1 MSIPGKVLIAVL
13 VALAVAGIAAALDPG
28 YTLTRA
34 LPIAAAAAVLSVVL
48 SHRAPRMPTAW
59 SAGASG
65 QGQPGESGAK
75 AGTTRAGRHADRHAG
90 RGEGKAAKGEGKA
103 AKKAAAAQRSAPKP
117 ARRAEIEQAHNTGR
131 EGIEQGRIKWF
142 DGAKGFGFIIRANG
156 EEIFV
161 HHRSVRGKGRH
172 NLKDGAA
179 VRYRV
184 VNTDKGPQAE
194 DVEPA

>member
-28 YTLTRA
+28 YTLTTA

-48 SHRAPRMPTAW
+48 SHRAPRMPAAW

-65 QGQPGESGAK
+65 QGQPGESGAE
-75 AGTTRAGRHADRHAG
+75 AGTRAVRHAGRHAG
-90 RGEGKAAKGEGKA
+90 RGEGKAAK
-103 AKKAAAAQRSAPKP
+103 KAAAASKRGAPRP
-117 ARRAEIEQAHNTGR
+117 ARRAETEQAHNTGR
-131 EGIEQGRIKWF
+131 EGTEQGRIKWF

-161 HHRSVRGKGRH
+161 HHRSVLGKGRH
-172 NLKDGAA
+172 SLKDGAA

-194 DVEPA
+194 DVETA

>member
-13 VALAVAGIAAALDPG
+13 VAFAVAGIAAALDPG

-48 SHRAPRMPTAW
+48 SHRALRMPA
-59 SAGASG
+59 AL
-65 QGQPGESGAK
+65 PGESGAK
-75 AGTTRAGRHADRHAG
+75 AATTRAGRS
-90 RGEGKAAKGEGKA
+90 EGKAAKN
-103 AKKAAAAQRSAPKP
+103 AAAASKRSAPTP
-117 ARRAEIEQAHNTGR
+117 ARAEQRAQTQNTER

-161 HHRSVRGKGRH
+161 HHRSVLGKGRH
-172 NLKDGAA
+172 SLKDGAA

-184 VNTDKGPQAE
+184 VNTGKGPQAE

>member
-13 VALAVAGIAAALDPG
+13 VAFAVAGIAAALDPG

-34 LPIAAAAAVLSVVL
+34 LPIAAAAALLSVVL
-48 SHRAPRMPTAW
+48 SHRALRMPAAL

-65 QGQPGESGAK
+65 QSQPGESGAK
-75 AGTTRAGRHADRHAG
+75 AGTTGAGRHADRHAG
-90 RGEGKAAKGEGKA
+90 RGEGKAAK
-103 AKKAAAAQRSAPKP
+103 KAAAAAKRSAPRP
-117 ARRAEIEQAHNTGR
+117 ARRAETEQTQNTGR
-131 EGIEQGRIKWF
+131 EGIEQGQIKWF

-161 HHRSVRGKGRH
+161 HHRSVLGKGRRG
-172 NLKDGAA
+172 LKDGAA

>member
-13 VALAVAGIAAALDPG
+13 VAFAVAGIAAALDPG

-48 SHRAPRMPTAW
+48 SHRALRMPAAL

-65 QGQPGESGAK
+65 HDQPGESGAK
-75 AGTTRAGRHADRHAG
+75 AVTARAGRHADRRGGRHAG
-90 RGEGKAAKGEGKA
+90 RGEGKAAK
-103 AKKAAAAQRSAPKP
+103 KAAAASQRSAPTP
-117 ARRAEIEQAHNTGR
+117 AHAEQRAQSQNTER

-161 HHRSVRGKGRH
+161 HHRSVLGKGRH
-172 NLKDGAA
+172 SLKDGAA

>member
-13 VALAVAGIAAALDPG
+13 VAFAVAGIAAALDPG

-48 SHRAPRMPTAW
+48 SHRALRMPAAL

-65 QGQPGESGAK
+65 QNQPGESGAK
-75 AGTTRAGRHADRHAG
+75 AATTRAGRHADRRGGRHAG
-90 RGEGKAAKGEGKA
+90 RSEGKA
-103 AKKAAAAQRSAPKP
+103 AKKAAAASKRSAPTP
-117 ARRAEIEQAHNTGR
+117 ARAEQRAQTQNTER

-161 HHRSVRGKGRH
+161 HHRSVLGKGRH
-172 NLKDGAA
+172 SLKDGAA

>member
-13 VALAVAGIAAALDPG
+13 VAFAVAGIAAALDPG

-48 SHRAPRMPTAW
+48 SHRAPRMPAAW

-65 QGQPGESGAK
+65 QDQHSESGAA

-90 RGEGKAAKGEGKA
+90 RGEGKAAKKA
-103 AKKAAAAQRSAPKP
+103 PAAAQRSAPRP
-117 ARRAEIEQAHNTGR
+117 ARRAESEQARNSGR
-131 EGIEQGRIKWF
+131 EGIEQGRVKWF

-161 HHRSVRGKGRH
+161 HHRSVLGKGRH
-172 NLKDGAA
+172 SLKDGAA

-194 DVEPA
+194 DVEAA

>member
-13 VALAVAGIAAALDPG
+13 VAFAVAGIAAALDPG

-48 SHRAPRMPTAW
+48 SHRALRMPAAL

-65 QGQPGESGAK
+65 QSQPGESGESGAK
-75 AGTTRAGRHADRHAG
+75 AGTTRAGRHAERHAG
-90 RGEGKAAKGEGKA
+90 RGEGKAAKKA
-103 AKKAAAAQRSAPKP
+103 PAASKRSAPRP
-117 ARRAEIEQAHNTGR
+117 ARRAETEQTQNTGR

-161 HHRSVRGKGRH
+161 HHRSVLGKGRH
-172 NLKDGAA
+172 SLKDGAA

>member
-13 VALAVAGIAAALDPG
+13 VAFAVAGIAAALDPG
-28 YTLTRA
+28 YTLARA

-48 SHRAPRMPTAW
+48 SHRALRMPAAL
-59 SAGASG
+59 SAGAAG
-65 QGQPGESGAK
+65 RDRPGESGAE
-75 AGTTRAGRHADRHAG
+75 AGTTRAGRHADRRGG
-90 RGEGKAAKGEGKA
+90 RGEGKAAKKA
-103 AKKAAAAQRSAPKP
+103 PAAAQRSAPRP
-117 ARRAEIEQAHNTGR
+117 ARAEQRAQAQSTGR

-161 HHRSVRGKGRH
+161 HHRSVLGKGRH
-172 NLKDGAA
+172 SLKDGAA

>member
-13 VALAVAGIAAALDPG
+13 VAFAVAGIAAALDPG

-48 SHRAPRMPTAW
+48 SHRALRMPAAL

-65 QGQPGESGAK
+65 QSQPGQPGESGAK

-90 RGEGKAAKGEGKA
+90 RGEGKAAK
-103 AKKAAAAQRSAPKP
+103 KAAAASKRSAPRP
-117 ARRAEIEQAHNTGR
+117 ARRTETEQTQNTGR
-131 EGIEQGRIKWF
+131 EGVEQGQIKWF

-161 HHRSVRGKGRH
+161 HHRSVLGKGRH
-172 NLKDGAA
+172 SLKDGAA

>member
-28 YTLTRA
+28 YTLTTA

-48 SHRAPRMPTAW
+48 SHRAPRMPAAW

-65 QGQPGESGAK
+65 QDQPGESGAE

-90 RGEGKAAKGEGKA
+90 RGEGKAAKKA
-103 AKKAAAAQRSAPKP
+103 ASAAKRSAPRP
-117 ARRAEIEQAHNTGR
+117 ARRAESEPAHNSGR

-161 HHRSVRGKGRH
+161 HHRSVLGKGRH
-172 NLKDGAA
+172 SLKDGAA

-194 DVEPA
+194 DVETA

>member
-13 VALAVAGIAAALDPG
+13 VAFAVAGIAAALDPDPG

-48 SHRAPRMPTAW
+48 SHRALRMPAAL
-59 SAGASG
+59 SAGAAG
-65 QGQPGESGAK
+65 RDRPGESGAK
-75 AGTTRAGRHADRHAG
+75 AGTARAGRHADRRGGRHAG
-90 RGEGKAAKGEGKA
+90 RGEGKT
-103 AKKAAAAQRSAPKP
+103 AKKAPAAAP
-117 ARRAEIEQAHNTGR
+117 RRAPRPAHAEQRAQSQNTER

-161 HHRSVRGKGRH
+161 HHRSVLGKGRH
-172 NLKDGAA
+172 SLKDGAA

>member
-48 SHRAPRMPTAW
+48 SHRAPRMPAAW
-59 SAGASG
+59 SAGASV

-75 AGTTRAGRHADRHAG
+75 AGTTGAGRHADRHAG
-90 RGEGKAAKGEGKA
+90 RGEGKAAK
-103 AKKAAAAQRSAPKP
+103 KAAAASKRAAPRP
-117 ARRAEIEQAHNTGR
+117 ARRAETEQAHNTGR
-131 EGIEQGRIKWF
+131 EGTEQGRIKWF

-161 HHRSVRGKGRH
+161 HHRSVLGRGRH
-172 NLKDGAA
+172 SLKDGAA

-194 DVEPA
+194 DVETA

>member
-13 VALAVAGIAAALDPG
+13 VAFAVAGIAAALDPG

-48 SHRAPRMPTAW
+48 SHRALRMPAAL

-65 QGQPGESGAK
+65 QSQPGESGAK

-90 RGEGKAAKGEGKA
+90 RSEGKA
-103 AKKAAAAQRSAPKP
+103 AKKAAAASKRSAPKP
-117 ARRAEIEQAHNTGR
+117 ARRAETEQTQNTGR
-131 EGIEQGRIKWF
+131 EGIEQGQIKWF

-161 HHRSVRGKGRH
+161 HHRSVLGKGRRG
-172 NLKDGAA
+172 LKDGAA

>member
-13 VALAVAGIAAALDPG
+13 VAFAVAGIAAALDPG

-48 SHRAPRMPTAW
+48 SHRALRMPAAL

-65 QGQPGESGAK
+65 QSQPGESGAK

-90 RGEGKAAKGEGKA
+90 RSEGKA
-103 AKKAAAAQRSAPKP
+103 AKKAAAASKRSAPKP
-117 ARRAEIEQAHNTGR
+117 ARRAETEQTQNTGR
-131 EGIEQGRIKWF
+131 EGIEQGQIKWF

-161 HHRSVRGKGRH
+161 HHRSVLGKGRRG
-172 NLKDGAA
+172 LKDGAA

-194 DVEPA
+194 DVEAA

>member
-13 VALAVAGIAAALDPG
+13 VAFAVAAIAAALDSG

-48 SHRAPRMPTAW
+48 SHRALRMPAAL

-65 QGQPGESGAK
+65 RDQPGESDAK
-75 AGTTRAGRHADRHAG
+75 AGTTRTGRHAERRGGRHAG
-90 RGEGKAAKGEGKA
+90 RSEGKA
-103 AKKAAAAQRSAPKP
+103 AKKAAAAAKRSAP
-117 ARRAEIEQAHNTGR
+117 ARAEQPAQTQNTGR
-131 EGIEQGRIKWF
+131 EGIEQGQIKWF

-161 HHRSVRGKGRH
+161 HHRSVLGKGRRG
-172 NLKDGAA
+172 LKDGAA

-184 VNTDKGPQAE
+184 VHTDKGPQAE

>member
-13 VALAVAGIAAALDPG
+13 VAFAVAGIAAALDPG

-34 LPIAAAAAVLSVVL
+34 LPIAAAAALLSVVL
-48 SHRAPRMPTAW
+48 SHRALRMPAAL

-65 QGQPGESGAK
+65 QSQPGESGAK
-75 AGTTRAGRHADRHAG
+75 AGTTGAGRHADRRGGRHAG
-90 RGEGKAAKGEGKA
+90 HSEGKA
-103 AKKAAAAQRSAPKP
+103 AKKAAAASKRSAPTP
-117 ARRAEIEQAHNTGR
+117 ARAEQREQTQNTGR
-131 EGIEQGRIKWF
+131 EGSEQGQIKWF

-161 HHRSVRGKGRH
+161 HHRSVLGKGRRG
-172 NLKDGAA
+172 LKDGAA

>member
-13 VALAVAGIAAALDPG
+13 VAFAVAGIAAALDPG

-48 SHRAPRMPTAW
+48 SHRALRMPAAL

-65 QGQPGESGAK
+65 QDPRGESGAK
-75 AGTTRAGRHADRHAG
+75 AGTTRAGRHAERRGGRHAG
-90 RGEGKAAKGEGKA
+90 RSEGKA
-103 AKKAAAAQRSAPKP
+103 AKKAPAAAQRSAPTP
-117 ARRAEIEQAHNTGR
+117 ARAEQRAQTQNTGR

-142 DGAKGFGFIIRANG
+142 DGAKGFGFIVRANG

-161 HHRSVRGKGRH
+161 HHRSVLGKGRH
-172 NLKDGAA
+172 SLKDGAA

>member
-13 VALAVAGIAAALDPG
+13 VAFAVAGIAAALDPG

-48 SHRAPRMPTAW
+48 SHRALRMPAAL

-65 QGQPGESGAK
+65 QNQPGESGAK
-75 AGTTRAGRHADRHAG
+75 AATTRAGRHADRRGGRHAG
-90 RGEGKAAKGEGKA
+90 RSEGKA
-103 AKKAAAAQRSAPKP
+103 AKKAAAASKRSAPTP
-117 ARRAEIEQAHNTGR
+117 ARAEQRAQTQNTER

-161 HHRSVRGKGRH
+161 HHRSVFGKGRH
-172 NLKDGAA
+172 SLKDGAA

>member
-48 SHRAPRMPTAW
+48 SHRAPRMPAAW

-65 QGQPGESGAK
+65 QDQPGESGAE

-90 RGEGKAAKGEGKA
+90 RGEGKAAKKA
-103 AKKAAAAQRSAPKP
+103 ASAAKRSAPRP
-117 ARRAEIEQAHNTGR
+117 ARRAESEPAHNSGR

-161 HHRSVRGKGRH
+161 HHRSVLGKGRH
-172 NLKDGAA
+172 SLKDGAA

-194 DVEPA
+194 DVETA

>member
-48 SHRAPRMPTAW
+48 SHRAPRMPAAW

-65 QGQPGESGAK
+65 QDQPGESGAE

-90 RGEGKAAKGEGKA
+90 RGEGKAAKKA
-103 AKKAAAAQRSAPKP
+103 ASAAKRSAPRP
-117 ARRAEIEQAHNTGR
+117 ARRAESEPAHNSGR
-131 EGIEQGRIKWF
+131 EGAEQGRIKWF

-161 HHRSVRGKGRH
+161 HHRSVLGKGRH
-172 NLKDGAA
+172 SLKDGAA

-194 DVEPA
+194 DVETA

>member
-48 SHRAPRMPTAW
+48 SHRAPRMPAAW

-65 QGQPGESGAK
+65 QDQPGESGAE
-75 AGTTRAGRHADRHAG
+75 AGTTRAGRHADRHTG
-90 RGEGKAAKGEGKA
+90 RGEGKA
-103 AKKAAAAQRSAPKP
+103 AKKAASAAKRSAPRP
-117 ARRAEIEQAHNTGR
+117 ARRAESEPAHNSGR
-131 EGIEQGRIKWF
+131 EGTEQGRIKWF

-161 HHRSVRGKGRH
+161 HHRSVLGKGRH
-172 NLKDGAA
+172 SLKDGAA

-194 DVEPA
+194 DVETA